1 LSDDSANDRFCRS
14 IGIPCQTLSVRFA
27 REKQIKPMTLLL
39 SESET
44 QDLLSMDECIAALG
58 EAYRDLASGEAQNVP
73 RGRIRFAA
81 KDKGEAAYL
90 FNRIPGGSRRMGV
103 CVVRLDSE
111 SRYVDKLSERAQR
124 LLFVAVGQKVALA
137 SPPKMVWFIRPAI
150 PNRSARW
157 FCT

>member
-1 LSDDSANDRFCRS
+1 MAKIIDTALMHKQNCKPTCCHLSRLSDDSANDRFCRS

-81 KDKGEAAYL
+81 KDKGEAAYFL
-90 FNRIPGGSRRMGV
+90 TVSRVAAVVWGS
-103 CVVRLDSE
+103 
-111 SRYVDKLSERAQR
+111 
-124 LLFVAVGQKVALA
+124 A
-137 SPPKMVWFIRPAI
+137 SFAST
-150 PNRSARW
+150 PNRVMSTNSLNARKG
-157 FCT
+157 FYSSP